1 MPVFLSEGTIAHAA
15 RGGDGRQ
22 EGRECGYY
30 HLHRNLNDFLLHT
43 LFRLNVSWR
52 RSDTW
57 GPYLRVGIVIVV
69 FTLTCVDDQGRGLT
83 RHSEATSVDTVVL
96 SQFNL

>member
-1 MPVFLSEGTIAHAA
+1 MIASLIYQCVPVPCDSQRSLERNRSVSHTT
-15 RGGDGRQ
+15 RGRNGRQ
-22 EGRECGYY
+22 EGCERGYY

-57 GPYLRVGIVIVV
+57 GLAPVIAS
-69 FTLTCVDDQGRGLT
+69 LIYQCVLK
-83 RHSEATSVDTVVL
+83 
-96 SQFNL
+96 

>member
-1 MPVFLSEGTIAHAA
+1 MSALLFLEYNRTSSHAT

-22 EGRECGYY
+22 EGRERGYY

-43 LFRLNVSWR
+43 LFRLNVNWR

-57 GPYLRVGIVIVV
+57 GLAPMIASLIYQ
-69 FTLTCVDDQGRGLT
+69 CVPVPCVSPLWPTYALG
-83 RHSEATSVDTVVL
+83 S
-96 SQFNL
+96 

>member
-1 MPVFLSEGTIAHAA
+1 MGVPQCLEYDGSSTHATRSGNRRCEGC
-15 RGGDGRQ
+15 DG
-22 EGRECGYY
+22 GYY

-57 GPYLRVGIVIVV
+57 GLAPMIASLIYQCVPVPCVSLDSSL
-69 FTLTCVDDQGRGLT
+69 FTL
-83 RHSEATSVDTVVL
+83 HSSLA
-96 SQFNL
+96 